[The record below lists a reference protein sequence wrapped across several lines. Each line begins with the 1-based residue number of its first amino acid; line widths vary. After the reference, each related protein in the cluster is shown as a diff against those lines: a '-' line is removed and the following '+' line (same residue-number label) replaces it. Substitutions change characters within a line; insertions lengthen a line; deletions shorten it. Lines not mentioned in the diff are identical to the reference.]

1 MKYFC
6 RKEWRIHCTHEFIT
20 NVENSNVYS
29 MNGNE
34 TFRQSLTTGEEKMV
48 ETDALSSSQNS
59 VHVPGLSLS
68 QDNPSEEK

>member
-1 MKYFC
+1 
-6 RKEWRIHCTHEFIT
+6 
-20 NVENSNVYS
+20 